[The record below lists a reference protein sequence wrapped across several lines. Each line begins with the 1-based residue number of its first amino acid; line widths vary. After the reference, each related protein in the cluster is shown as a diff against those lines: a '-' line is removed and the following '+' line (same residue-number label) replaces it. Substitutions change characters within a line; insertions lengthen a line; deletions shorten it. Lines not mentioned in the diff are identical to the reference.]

1 MITYIVCGNCSFAN
15 VMLMPVNRRASE
27 SEGFRKTR
35 SLNENLEEK
44 LTMTFRQGSTGP
56 GVTKLQE
63 DLNRALPL
71 DFPKLKTDGIFGPKT
86 GEWVRKFQRKNPPL
100 TVDGVAGP
108 KTLGKLTSRA
118 STPGKPPMA
127 TPPGVASPPAIGA
140 TRFKV
145 EMQKEFEKKGMMNQW
160 GAFLDDAE
168 SSKIPPFKNFLGTI
182 QRAEDARQVAAFWIE
197 LFRITKGV
205 RSQMPTVLVS
215 VAKLDKDALVLFEV
229 LASPTSKFGKFVKG
243 LGEVT
248 TAVGLLVTV
257 VECIQHAR
265 RGEPGPVAMELYKF
279 AMGKA
284 VPWAAMIEGVGSLLD
299 GVVPEQTRKNS
310 MLFRTLR
317 AVDPIGLGGVAVD
330 SVVSIV
336 TSGAEMAA
344 AGRVDIDILTNRLTP
359 LVARM
364 KQGPANLFVELG
376 ENSGD
381 ALYELT
387 QTDIDVNAMLRYSF
401 MELKEWFEKAG
412 SNISG
417 PIGGVRR
424 GTI

>member
-1 MITYIVCGNCSFAN
+1 M
-15 VMLMPVNRRASE
+15 
-27 SEGFRKTR
+27 
-35 SLNENLEEK
+35 
-44 LTMTFRQGSTGP
+44 
-56 GVTKLQE
+56 
-63 DLNRALPL
+63 
-71 DFPKLKTDGIFGPKT
+71 DFPQLKTDGVFGPKT
-86 GEWVRKFQRKNPPL
+86 HEWVRKFQRKNPPL
-100 TVDGVAGP
+100 MVDGVAGP
-108 KTLGKLTSRA
+108 KTLGKLNGGTA
-118 STPGKPPMA
+118 VPGMPIVPTPA
-127 TPPGVASPPAIGA
+127 PPATGA
-140 TRFKV
+140 SRFKA
-145 EMQKEFEKKGMMNQW
+145 EMQQEFEKRGMSSEW
-160 GAFLDDAE
+160 AAFLDDIE
-168 SSKIPPFKNFLGTI
+168 TNKIPPFKNFLGTI

-197 LFRITKGV
+197 LFKITRGV
-205 RSQMPTVLVS
+205 RSQMPTVLAS

-229 LASPTSKFGKFVKG
+229 LASPTSKFGKCVKG
-243 LGEVT
+243 LGDVA

-265 RGEPGPVAMELYKF
+265 RGDPGPIAMELYKF

-299 GVVPEQTRKNS
+299 GVIPEQTRKNS

-317 AVDPIGLGGVAVD
+317 AVDPIGMGGVAVD

-364 KQGPANLFVELG
+364 KQGPANIFVELG

-381 ALYELT
+381 ALYELC
-387 QTDIDVNAMLRYSF
+387 QTGIDFDAILRYSW
-401 MELKEWFEKAG
+401 MNLKEWIEEAG
-412 SNISG
+412 SGSSWQM
-417 PIGGVRR
+417 GGVRR

>member
-1 MITYIVCGNCSFAN
+1 
-15 VMLMPVNRRASE
+15 
-27 SEGFRKTR
+27 
-35 SLNENLEEK
+35 
-44 LTMTFRQGSTGP
+44 MTLRQGSIGTE
-56 GVTKLQE
+56 VTKLQN
-63 DLNRALPL
+63 DLNRALPMDL
-71 DFPKLKTDGIFGPKT
+71 PKLKTDGVFGSKT
-86 GEWVRKFQRKNPPL
+86 LDRVCKFQRMNPPL
-100 TVDGVAGP
+100 KVDGVAGP
-108 KTLGKLTSRA
+108 KTLSKLNGGS
-118 STPGKPPMA
+118 SIPGITPLPAP
-127 TPPGVASPPAIGA
+127 PPAAAPPAVGA
-140 TRFKV
+140 AKFKA
-145 EMQKEFEKKGMMNQW
+145 EMLQEFEKKGMTKEW
-160 GAFLDDAE
+160 GAFLDDIE
-168 SSKIPPFKNFLGTI
+168 SNKIPPFKNFLGTI

-205 RSQMPTVLVS
+205 RSQMPTVLAA
-215 VAKLDKDALVLFEV
+215 VAKLDKDALVLFEA
-229 LASPTSKFGKFVKG
+229 LASPTSKFGKFVKSF
-243 LGEVT
+243 GEVA

-265 RGEPGPVAMELYKF
+265 RGEPGPIAMELYKF

-284 VPWAAMIEGVGSLLD
+284 VPWAGMVEGVGSLLD
-299 GVVPEQTRKNS
+299 GVVPEQARKNS

-364 KQGPANLFVELG
+364 KQGPANIFVELG

-381 ALYELT
+381 ALYELC
-387 QTDIDVNAMLRYSF
+387 QTGIDFNAILRYSW
-401 MELKEWFEKAG
+401 MNLQEWFESAG
-412 SNISG
+412 SGSVG
-417 PIGGVRR
+417 PMGGVRR